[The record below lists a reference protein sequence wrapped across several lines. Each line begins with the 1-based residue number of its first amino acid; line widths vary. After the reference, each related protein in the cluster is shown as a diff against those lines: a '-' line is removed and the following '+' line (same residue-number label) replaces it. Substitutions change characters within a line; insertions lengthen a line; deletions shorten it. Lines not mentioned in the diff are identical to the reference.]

1 MASRKKTTKETK
13 VDTPPFHE
21 RFEIEVGIDDAKR
34 RFMKRVTN
42 YIFVNYFENQHDYTT
57 RIPVLFAVAN
67 ALGEKYESMLRFD
80 GYIKGDFYRC
90 LHALEVAYAILN
102 KSRKSQLNYLIRLV
116 LDESE
121 IDLGVRWEPPVFI
134 RAGARLLD
142 LHLVNEPLRWLS
154 SKKYQTV
161 YAPFEKGLSHFL
173 EAEKK
178 PYLLSDVVTDMYE
191 SLEALSKIV
200 TGRQNKDLSGNAEIF
215 IKTVRASEHY
225 RQILKDYISYANQF
239 RHAAKQE
246 GVKPILSMAEVESFI
261 YLTGLFIRLA
271 IHTEDK

>member
-1 MASRKKTTKETK
+1 MVSRKNVAQGTRVEI
-13 VDTPPFHE
+13 PPFHE
-21 RFEIEVGIDDAKR
+21 RFEIEIGIDDAKR

-42 YIFVNYFENQHDYTT
+42 YIFVNYFEHQHNYTT
-57 RIPVLFAVAN
+57 RTPVLFAVAN
-67 ALGEKYESMLRFD
+67 ALGERHEDVFRFD
-80 GYIKGDFYRC
+80 DYIKGDFYRC
-90 LHALEVAYAILN
+90 LHALEVAYRALN
-102 KSRKSQLNYLIRLV
+102 KQHKSKLDSLIKLV
-116 LDESE
+116 IAESE
-121 IDLGVRWEPPVFI
+121 IDLGIHWEPPVFA

-154 SKKYQTV
+154 MRKYQTV

-191 SLEALSKIV
+191 SLEALSKIL
-200 TGRQNKDLSGNAEIF
+200 TGRQNKDLSGNAELF

-246 GVKPILSMAEVESFI
+246 DAKPILSMAEVESFI

-271 IHTEDK
+271 IQTDNK